1 MSDIFHKTTIGYE
14 EIVSRAHG
22 LSPRLRRCLILIDGK
37 RGVLELATLLQGEDV
52 STLIQALE
60 LDGYIELTGLTN
72 DRALASK
79 VLPSQSNAVL
89 NMDTTVQVSVHTGFQ
104 HSQPLFKDSNGQ
116 LRQPLPFKERQ
127 LRASRVINEL
137 LGPNAEG
144 IALKIESCKDDVSL
158 EIVLKMAA
166 AFITDTVNTVA
177 AKRFR
182 DHVRL
187 THVD

>member
-1 MSDIFHKTTIGYE
+1 MADIFRKTTMGYE

-37 RGVLELATLLQGEDV
+37 RSVIELASQLQGEDV

-60 LDGYIELTGLTN
+60 LDGYVELLGQSIGEVP
-72 DRALASK
+72 ASK
-79 VLPSQSNAVL
+79 VVL
-89 NMDTTVQVSVHTGFQ
+89 NMESTMQVLVNAGFQ
-104 HSQPLFKDSNGQ
+104 NSQPLFKDSNGQ
-116 LRQPLPFKERQ
+116 LRQPLPFKDRQ
-127 LRASRVINEL
+127 LRASRLINEL

-144 IALKIESCKDDVSL
+144 IALKIESCKDNTSL
-158 EIVLKMAA
+158 EVVLKMAA
-166 AFITDTVNTVA
+166 AFIGDTVNTVA